1 MDGGLGSNNPVRQ
14 AWSEVHNPE
23 SSAFPSR
30 NISSIVSIGTGL
42 SPNLPPEG
50 GLFQLPEMIKYI
62 IGIATDAQTH
72 YREMR
77 ETMDQMGLG
86 DRLIRL
92 NIDLG
97 SETID
102 LDDHTKLGTLEKIT
116 ETYIQNSSNEINR
129 CADYLVN
136 TREA

>member
-1 MDGGLGSNNPVRQ
+1 MGSNNPIRQ

-23 SSAFPSR
+23 SPAFPSR

-50 GLFQLPEMIKYI
+50 GLIQLPGMIDFI
-62 IGIATDAQTH
+62 AGIATNVQTH
-72 YREMR
+72 HREMR

-97 SETID
+97 SERID
-102 LDDHTKLGTLEKIT
+102 LDDHTKLDRLEEIT
-116 ETYIQNSSNEINR
+116 ETYIRNSSNEINR